1 MRREQLRESAQQA
14 AAFELA
20 ASKNKGK
27 VFVGASV
34 LSEIKD
40 LWKNTLKKLFYY
52 NFYYFVICV
61 SGDNI
66 PDNKRF

>member
-14 AAFELA
+14 AAFELP

-40 LWKNTLKKLFYY
+40 LWKNTLKNMFITIYTTLSY
-52 NFYYFVICV
+52 V
-61 SGDNI
+61 
-66 PDNKRF
+66 

>member
-27 VFVGASV
+27 VCVGASV

-40 LWKNTLKKLFYY
+40 LWKNTLKNMFITIYTTLSY
-52 NFYYFVICV
+52 V
-61 SGDNI
+61 
-66 PDNKRF
+66 

>member
-27 VFVGASV
+27 VCVGASV

-40 LWKNTLKKLFYY
+40 LWN
-52 NFYYFVICV
+52 
-61 SGDNI
+61 S
-66 PDNKRF
+66 P